1 MKILR
6 LTLALLVL
14 ALAGCESISDMK
26 DEIKEKLAA
35 RDQPRT
41 RVFTADSRAT
51 YDAARLAVDQ
61 MNFRFQRGGPAQGEL
76 EAISSVDSSE
86 SMRSARQITLK
97 ARLAPAA
104 DGGTE
109 VSLWLHEIME
119 DNSSQNAGMATE
131 TPLRDTALYEAFFRD
146 LQQALA
152 LPKKG

>member
-14 ALAGCESISDMK
+14 SLTGCESLSDMK
-26 DEIKEKLAA
+26 DEFKEKLAA

-41 RVFTADSRAT
+41 QVFAAESRPT
-51 YDAARLAVDQ
+51 YEAARIAVDQ
-61 MNFRFQRGGPAQGEL
+61 MNFRFVRGGPAQGEL

-86 SMRSARQITLK
+86 SMHSARQISLK
-97 ARLAPAA
+97 ARLTPAP

-109 VSLWLHEIME
+109 VSLWLHEILE

-146 LQQALA
+146 LQQALGM
-152 LPKKG
+152 PKKG

>member
-1 MKILR
+1 MKPLPV
-6 LTLALLVL
+6 LLVL
-14 ALAGCESISDMK
+14 VLLALTGCESLSDMK
-26 DEIKEKLAA
+26 DSFKETLAS

-41 RVFTADSRAT
+41 RIFAADPRAT
-51 YDAARLAVDQ
+51 YDAARTAVDQ
-61 MNFRFQRGGPAQGEL
+61 MEFRFVRGGPAQGQL
-76 EAISSVDSSE
+76 DAISNVDSSE
-86 SMRSARQITLK
+86 SMHSSRQITLK

-109 VSLWLHEIME
+109 VSLWLHEILE

-146 LQQALA
+146 VQQALA